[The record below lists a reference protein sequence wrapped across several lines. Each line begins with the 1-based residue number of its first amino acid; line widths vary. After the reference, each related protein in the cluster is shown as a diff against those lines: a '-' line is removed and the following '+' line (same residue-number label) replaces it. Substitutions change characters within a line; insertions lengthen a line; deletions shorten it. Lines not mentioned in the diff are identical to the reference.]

1 MSKILSILC
10 FLCVWATLI
19 AGCKPVDVDQMA
31 SGGFAIK
38 PATEADPFAC
48 EVRVTESDVIFNGL
62 PLVRTELITEENFPN
77 MQVTRLGKHLR
88 RFSQWRRGHFIQPL
102 DPKEREEQIRTFLE
116 ASLTVDGNVPF
127 ETVRLVMTTLA
138 ANGFTTL
145 KMSRLG
151 SDSAPVVIDQ
161 RVRRGLRN
169 VGLADLLSNK
179 LGQSGAISSILADNA
194 DPFENRMAVAMAGT
208 ESDLVV
214 GYGANGMGMRAGLG
228 KKGARKV
235 GTMKID
241 GMTCSSFCQKA
252 NIEAVVKQRAG
263 AIRACYEKQLQIK
276 EGLSGKIAVRWTINL
291 EGRVDS
297 ASVTTSSM
305 GNAQV
310 ESCILGVIRRM
321 RFENPKGGIC
331 VVQWPFVFSPS

>member
-1 MSKILSILC
+1 MSKILSMLC
-10 FLCVWATLI
+10 FLCVSVTLI

-77 MQVTRLGKHLR
+77 MQVTRLAKHLW
-88 RFSQWRRGHFIQPL
+88 RFSQWRRRNFLPPA
-102 DPKEREEQIRTFLE
+102 DPKEREEQIQTFQE
-116 ASLTVDGNVPF
+116 ASLTIDGNVPF

-138 ANGFTTL
+138 ASGFSTL
-145 KMSRLG
+145 KMSRVG
-151 SDSAPVVIDQ
+151 SDSPPVVIDQ
-161 RVRRGLRN
+161 SVRRGGKN
-169 VGLADLLSNK
+169 IGLADLLSNK
-179 LGQSGAISSILADNA
+179 LGPSGANGMG
-194 DPFENRMAVAMAGT
+194 FKGT
-208 ESDLVV
+208 GASGGGTG
-214 GYGANGMGMRAGLG
+214 GYGRLHGLGNVDTGGGMGMRAGLG
-228 KKGARKV
+228 RKGTKKV

-241 GMTCSSFCQKA
+241 GMTGSSFCQKA

-263 AIRACYEKQLQIK
+263 ALRACYEKQLQIK

-297 ASVTTSSM
+297 ASVTTSTM

-331 VVQWPFVFSPS
+331 VVQWPFVFTPG